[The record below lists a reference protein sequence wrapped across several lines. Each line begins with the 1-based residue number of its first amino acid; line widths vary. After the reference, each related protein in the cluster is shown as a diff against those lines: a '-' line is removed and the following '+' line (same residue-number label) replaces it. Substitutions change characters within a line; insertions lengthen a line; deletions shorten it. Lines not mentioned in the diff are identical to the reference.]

1 MKKIFSLT
9 IFMLLSVITFSQATT
24 LFISEIAEGTG
35 NNKYL
40 EIYNGTGADIDL
52 SNYSLSSCSN
62 GCNTIGEFDYPDNIT
77 FPFGTILSDG
87 EVYIVAHQSAD
98 LIIQAVTNQTF
109 TYLSNGDDVF
119 ALTLAGATASNY
131 TIIDIVG
138 DMQGDP
144 GSGWAVAGIS
154 NGTKEHTLI
163 RKSSVC
169 SGNTNELGSFGTD
182 AFSSE
187 WIVESQNYWTDINQH
202 IDSCGISCDTY
213 ASINE
218 ITCNSYN
225 SPSGLNTWT
234 TTGTYTDTIPNSTN
248 CDSIITIN
256 LTINSNYN
264 ELSNATIC
272 NGSTYTFGSQL
283 LTSAGQYTEIFTSTN
298 GCDSTVTLDLTV
310 VNSYTEN
317 TTTSICDGEIYTF
330 GSQSLISAG
339 QYSEVF
345 TSATGCDSTVN
356 LTLIVLSPTSSSIVE
371 IVCESYIAPDSS
383 VYNTSGVYT
392 VIIPNLAGCD
402 STITID
408 LTINSPSYNSV
419 NQTSCDSFTAN
430 NITYTTSGTYTQTI
444 PNAVGCDSVITFF
457 INITPTPNPPILSGD
472 QTICDGDILNDIIVY
487 GTVYDSLIISG
498 VVDAPLP
505 GGLPKCIEFYAVYD
519 IPDLS
524 SYGFGS
530 ANNGGGSDGQEFTFP
545 TIPLTAGSTYTVATD
560 TANFISFFGQSPDNT
575 DPTAGNVNGDDA
587 IELFHNGVVID
598 VFGDIN
604 TDGSG
609 EPWEYLDG
617 WAYRNNYSLTN
628 GGNFDIAQWT
638 FSGINAL
645 DGEINNASAN
655 NPFPINSFISTP
667 PGSQINWYSDP
678 ALTTNIGTGSTFTPS
693 NTIGST
699 DYYATETL
707 FSGSTC
713 EGNSSIVTITINPLP
728 IVTFNT
734 LDTVCNSDAA
744 FSLNANPV
752 GGLFSGNGVI
762 GNTFDPTTAGN
773 GVHTITYSYT
783 DSNMCTATQT
793 TDIIVNDC
801 ASINNTELENLTIY
815 PNPTS
820 NVININSESNKAKI
834 YIYSLEG
841 KKIYSNTINTSE
853 QINVSNL
860 ETGTYILKIQI
871 NKNTYT
877 KRLIIK

>member
-1 MKKIFSLT
+1 MKKILSLS
-9 IFMLLSVITFSQATT
+9 IFMMLSVITFSQATT
-24 LFISEIAEGTG
+24 LFISEIAEGTA

-40 EIYNGTGADIDL
+40 EIYNGTGTDIDL

-62 GCNTIGEFDYPDNIT
+62 GCNTFGEFDYPDNVT
-77 FPFGTILSDG
+77 FPIGTILSDG
-87 EVYIVAHQSAD
+87 EVYIVGHQSAD
-98 LIIQAVTNQTF
+98 PIIQAVTNQTF

-169 SGNTNELGSFGTD
+169 SGNPNELGSFGTD
-182 AFSSE
+182 AASSE

-202 IDSCGISCDTY
+202 VDSCGISCDTY

-234 TTGTYTDTIPNSTN
+234 TTGTYTDTIPNSAN

-264 ELSNATIC
+264 EVSNATIC
-272 NGSTYTFGSQL
+272 NGSTYTFGSQS
-283 LTSAGQYTEIFTSTN
+283 LTLAGQYTEIFTATN

-345 TSATGCDSTVN
+345 TSSTGCDSTVN
-356 LTLIVLSPTSSSIVE
+356 LTLFVLSPTSSSIVE
-371 IVCESYIAPDSS
+371 IACNSYIAPDSS
-383 VYNTSGVYT
+383 VYNTSGLYT
-392 VIIPNLAGCD
+392 AIIPNLAGCD

-472 QTICDGDILNDIIVY
+472 QTICDGDMLNDIIVY

-498 VVDAPLP
+498 VVDATLP

-545 TIPLTAGSTYTVATD
+545 SIPLTAGSTYTVATD
-560 TANFISFFGQSPDNT
+560 TNNFISFFGQSPDNT

-628 GGNFDIAQWT
+628 GGTFDIAQWT

-645 DGEINNASAN
+645 DFATNNANAN

-678 ALTTNIGTGSTFTPS
+678 ALTTNIGTGGTFTPS
-693 NTIGST
+693 NIIGST
-699 DYYATETL
+699 NYYATETL
-707 FSGSTC
+707 FGGSTC

-728 IVTFNT
+728 IVTFNP
-734 LDTVCNSDAA
+734 LDTVCNYDDA
-744 FSLNANPV
+744 FSLNASPA

-762 GNTFDPTTAGN
+762 GNTFDPTTAGT
-773 GVHTITYSYT
+773 GIHTITYSYT

-793 TDIIVNDC
+793 ADIIVNDC
-801 ASINNTELENLTIY
+801 ASINNTELKNITIY

-820 NVININSESNKAKI
+820 NVINIKSESNKAKI
-834 YIYSLEG
+834 SIYSLEG
-841 KKIYSNTINTSE
+841 KKIYFNTINTSE
-853 QINVSNL
+853 QINVSNI
-860 ETGTYILKIQI
+860 ETGSYILKIQI

>member
-1 MKKIFSLT
+1 MKKILPLS
-9 IFMLLSVITFSQATT
+9 IFLMLSVITFSQATT
-24 LFISEIAEGTG
+24 LFISEIAEGTA

-40 EIYNGTGADIDL
+40 EIYNGTGGDIDL

-62 GCNTIGEFDYPDNIT
+62 GCDNVGEFDYPDNVT
-77 FPFGTILSDG
+77 FPVGTILSDG
-87 EVYIVAHQSAD
+87 EVYIVGHQSAD
-98 LIIQAVTNQTF
+98 PIIQAVTNQTF

-144 GSGWAVAGIS
+144 GSGWEVAGIS

-163 RKSSVC
+163 RKSTVC
-169 SGNTNELGSFGTD
+169 SGNPNELDSFGTD
-182 AFSSE
+182 AASSE
-187 WIVESQNYWTDINQH
+187 WIVESQNYWTNINQH
-202 IDSCGISCDTY
+202 IDSCSISCDTY

-218 ITCNSYN
+218 ISCNSYN

-234 TTGTYTDTIPNSTN
+234 TTGTYTDTIPNSAN

-264 ELSNATIC
+264 EASNVTIC
-272 NGSTYTFGSQL
+272 NGSAYTFGSQL
-283 LTSAGQYTEIFTSTN
+283 LTSTGQYTEIFTATN
-298 GCDSTVTLDLTV
+298 GCDSTVTLDLSV

-317 TTTSICDGEIYTF
+317 TTTSICDGEIYIF

-345 TSATGCDSTVN
+345 TSSTGCDSTVN
-356 LTLIVLSPTSSSIVE
+356 LTLFVLSPTSSSIVE
-371 IVCESYIAPDSS
+371 IACDSYIAPDSS
-383 VYNTSGVYT
+383 VYNTSGLYT
-392 VIIPNLAGCD
+392 AIIPNLAGCD

-408 LTINSPSYNSV
+408 LTINSSSYNSV

-444 PNAVGCDSVITFF
+444 PNALGCDSVITFF

-472 QTICDGDILNDIIVY
+472 QTICDGDMLNDIIVY

-498 VVDAPLP
+498 VVDATLP

-545 TIPLTAGSTYTVATD
+545 PIPLTAGSTYTVATD
-560 TANFISFFGQSPDNT
+560 TSNFISFFGQFPNNT

-628 GGNFDIAQWT
+628 GGTFDIAQWT

-645 DGEINNASAN
+645 DGETNNATAN

-678 ALTTNIGTGSTFTPS
+678 ALTTNIGTGGTFTPS
-693 NTIGST
+693 NIIGST
-699 DYYATETL
+699 NYYATETL
-707 FSGSTC
+707 FGGSTC

-728 IVTFNT
+728 TVTFNP
-734 LDTVCNSDAA
+734 LDTVCNYDDA
-744 FSLNANPV
+744 FSLNASPA

-762 GNTFDPTTAGN
+762 GNTFDPTTAGT
-773 GVHTITYSYT
+773 GIHTITYSYT
-783 DSNMCTATQT
+783 DSNMCTAIQT
-793 TDIIVNDC
+793 ADIMVNDC
-801 ASINNTELENLTIY
+801 ASINNTELKNITIY

-820 NVININSESNKAKI
+820 NVINIKSESNKAKI
-834 YIYSLEG
+834 SIYSLEG
-841 KKIYSNTINTSE
+841 KKIYFNTINTSE
-853 QINVSNL
+853 QINVSNI
-860 ETGTYILKIQI
+860 ETGSYILKIQI

>member
-1 MKKIFSLT
+1 MKTILSLT
-9 IFMLLSVITFSQATT
+9 IFMMLYVITFSQATT
-24 LFISEIAEGTG
+24 LFISEIAEGTA

-40 EIYNGTGADIDL
+40 EIYNGTGTDIDL

-62 GCNTIGEFDYPDNIT
+62 GCNTFGEFDYPDNVT
-77 FPFGTILSDG
+77 FPIGTILSDG
-87 EVYIVAHQSAD
+87 EVYIVGHQSAD
-98 LIIQAVTNQTF
+98 PIIQAVTNQTF

-169 SGNTNELGSFGTD
+169 SGNPNELGSFGTD
-182 AFSSE
+182 AASSE

-202 IDSCGISCDTY
+202 VDSCGISCDTY

-234 TTGTYTDTIPNSTN
+234 TTGTYTDTIPNSAN

-264 ELSNATIC
+264 EVSNATIC
-272 NGSTYTFGSQL
+272 NGSTYTFGSQS
-283 LTSAGQYTEIFTSTN
+283 LTLAGQYTEIFTATN

-345 TSATGCDSTVN
+345 TSSTGCDSTVN
-356 LTLIVLSPTSSSIVE
+356 LTLFVLSPTSSSIVE
-371 IVCESYIAPDSS
+371 IACNSYIAPDSS
-383 VYNTSGVYT
+383 VYNTSGLYT
-392 VIIPNLAGCD
+392 AIIPNLAGCD

-472 QTICDGDILNDIIVY
+472 QTICDGDMLNDIIVY

-498 VVDAPLP
+498 VVDATLP

-545 TIPLTAGSTYTVATD
+545 SIPLTAGSTYTVATD
-560 TANFISFFGQSPDNT
+560 TSNFISFFGQSPNNT

-628 GGNFDIAQWT
+628 GGTFDIAQWT

-645 DGEINNASAN
+645 DFATNNANAN

-678 ALTTNIGTGSTFTPS
+678 ALTTNIGTGGTFTPS
-693 NTIGST
+693 NIIGST
-699 DYYATETL
+699 NYYATETL
-707 FSGSTC
+707 FGGSTC

-728 IVTFNT
+728 IVTFNP
-734 LDTVCNSDAA
+734 LDTVCNYDDA
-744 FSLNANPV
+744 FSLNASPA

-762 GNTFDPTTAGN
+762 GNTFDPTTAGT
-773 GVHTITYSYT
+773 GIHTITYSYT

-793 TDIIVNDC
+793 ADIIVNDC
-801 ASINNTELENLTIY
+801 ASINNTELKNITIY

-820 NVININSESNKAKI
+820 NVINIKSESNKAKI
-834 YIYSLEG
+834 SIYSLEG
-841 KKIYSNTINTSE
+841 KKIYFNTINTSE
-853 QINVSNL
+853 QINVSNI
-860 ETGTYILKIQI
+860 ETGSYILKIQI

>member
-1 MKKIFSLT
+1 MKKILPLS
-9 IFMLLSVITFSQATT
+9 IFLMLSVITFSQATT
-24 LFISEIAEGTG
+24 LFISEIAEGTA

-40 EIYNGTGADIDL
+40 EIYNGTGGDIDL

-62 GCNTIGEFDYPDNIT
+62 GCDNVGEFDYPDNVT
-77 FPFGTILSDG
+77 FPVGTILSDG
-87 EVYIVAHQSAD
+87 EVYIVGHQSAD
-98 LIIQAVTNQTF
+98 PIIQAVTNQTF

-144 GSGWAVAGIS
+144 GSGWEVAGIS

-163 RKSSVC
+163 RKSTVC
-169 SGNTNELGSFGTD
+169 SGNPNELGSFGTD
-182 AFSSE
+182 AASSE
-187 WIVESQNYWTDINQH
+187 WIVESQNYWTNINQH
-202 IDSCGISCDTY
+202 IDSCSISCDTY

-218 ITCNSYN
+218 ISCNSYN

-234 TTGTYTDTIPNSTN
+234 TTGTYTDTIPNSAN

-264 ELSNATIC
+264 EASNVTIC
-272 NGSTYTFGSQL
+272 NGSAYTFGSQL
-283 LTSAGQYTEIFTSTN
+283 LTSTGQYTEIFTATN
-298 GCDSTVTLDLTV
+298 GCDSTVTLDLSV

-317 TTTSICDGEIYTF
+317 TTTSICDGEIYIF

-345 TSATGCDSTVN
+345 TSSTGCDSTVN
-356 LTLIVLSPTSSSIVE
+356 LTLFVLSPTSSSIVE
-371 IVCESYIAPDSS
+371 IACDSYIAPDSS
-383 VYNTSGVYT
+383 VYNTSGLYT
-392 VIIPNLAGCD
+392 AIIPNLAGCD

-444 PNAVGCDSVITFF
+444 PNALGCDSVITFF

-472 QTICDGDILNDIIVY
+472 QTICDGDMLNDIIVY

-498 VVDAPLP
+498 VVDATLP

-545 TIPLTAGSTYTVATD
+545 PIPLTAGSTYTVATD
-560 TANFISFFGQSPDNT
+560 TSNFISFFGQFPNNT

-628 GGNFDIAQWT
+628 GGTFDIAQWT

-645 DGEINNASAN
+645 DGETNNATAN

-678 ALTTNIGTGSTFTPS
+678 ALTTNIGTGGTFTPS
-693 NTIGST
+693 NIIGST
-699 DYYATETL
+699 NYYATETL
-707 FSGSTC
+707 FGGSTC

-728 IVTFNT
+728 TVTFNP
-734 LDTVCNSDAA
+734 LDTVCNYDDA
-744 FSLNANPV
+744 FSLNASPA

-762 GNTFDPTTAGN
+762 GNTFDPTTAGT
-773 GVHTITYSYT
+773 GIHTITYSYT
-783 DSNMCTATQT
+783 DSNMCTAIQT
-793 TDIIVNDC
+793 ADIMVNDC
-801 ASINNTELENLTIY
+801 ASINNTELKNITIY

-820 NVININSESNKAKI
+820 NVINIKSESNKAKI
-834 YIYSLEG
+834 SIYSLEG
-841 KKIYSNTINTSE
+841 KKIYFNTINTSE
-853 QINVSNL
+853 QINVSNI
-860 ETGTYILKIQI
+860 ETGSYILKIQI